1 MLRNVKIG
9 VRLVGG
15 FFLVVL
21 ITAIIGTLGFIDIKK
36 LDEASLALYEKGVRP
51 LEAVGE
57 ISTAFQRLRVNTR
70 DIIMAT
76 DGEEVDEHGTLIRKY
91 REEIDATAIELEKG
105 LPDNES
111 KKLFATFVDTRKNYT
126 PHLDKIVELARANR
140 DKEAQLYMEG
150 TAARQ
155 AADNEMAAI
164 DSLSAY
170 LVKSVGA
177 VANQNH
183 ILSTRSGWIITALT
197 LTGAIVAFVLG
208 LLLSRSITVPLRSLT
223 AQSTQIASGDLSVKI
238 THTSGDEIGQLSD
251 AFRNMAE
258 NLHTTIK
265 EVAETST
272 QVASAANQLMASAE
286 RIATG
291 AEEVAAQAGT
301 VATAGEEMAATS
313 ADIAHN
319 CQMAAEGS
327 HQASNTA
334 TAGAEVVNLT
344 VSVMG
349 QIAGRVKDTASAVE
363 GLGSRS
369 DQIGA
374 IIGTIEDI
382 ADQTNLL
389 ALNAAIEAARA
400 GEQGRGFAVVADEVR
415 ALAERTTTATREIG
429 EMIKAIQS
437 ETKSAVMAMEEGVRE
452 VEHGTDEAAKSG
464 QALSEILAQINS
476 VVMQVNQVATAAEE
490 QTATTGDISKNI
502 HQITEVVQDTANGA
516 HESATAAGQLAGLAE
531 SMQRLVGQF
540 KLAA

>member
-36 LDEASLALYEKGVRP
+36 LDESSLVLYENGVRP

-57 ISTAFQRLRVNTR
+57 ISTAFQRLRVNIR

-76 DGEEVDEHGTLIRKY
+76 DDKEVDEHRILVGKY

-111 KKLFATFVDTRKNYT
+111 KKLFAAFVETRKNYT
-126 PHLDKIVELARANR
+126 SHLDRIVELARANR

-150 TAARQ
+150 TAAKQ

-164 DSLSAY
+164 DSLSTY
-170 LVKSVGA
+170 LVKNVEA
-177 VANQNH
+177 VASRNH
-183 ILSTRSGWIITALT
+183 LLSTRSGWIIAVLT
-197 LTGAIVAFVLG
+197 LVGAIVACMLG
-208 LLLSRSITVPLRSLT
+208 LVLSRSITIPLRSLT

-258 NLHTTIK
+258 NLHATIK

-327 HQASNTA
+327 HQASSTA

>member
-36 LDEASLALYEKGVRP
+36 LDEASLALYEKGVCP

-76 DGEEVDEHGTLIRKY
+76 DGEEVDEHGALIRKY

-111 KKLFATFVDTRKNYT
+111 KKLFATFVETRKSYT
-126 PHLDKIVELARANR
+126 SHLDKIVELARANR

-327 HQASNTA
+327 HHASNTA

-437 ETKSAVMAMEEGVRE
+437 ETKSAVTAMEEGVRE